1 MPREAEPSQNEKQF
15 LLQALKE
22 NLRLDGRAFD
32 SYRSLDLQFGDE
44 HGVADLKLGKTR
56 YFFLHPVELTL
67 VQLIPELTAVA
78 GFLQRRPQK

>member
-22 NLRLDGRAFD
+22 NLRLDGRPFD

-44 HGVADLKLGKTR
+44 HGVADLRLGKTR
-56 YFFLHPVELTL
+56 YFFRPVELPL
-67 VQLIPELTAVA
+67 VQLIPELTVVTES
-78 GFLQRRPQK
+78 LLRRPQK